1 MRPTKFETAWNVHF
15 NSKTFSH
22 TFYLTK
28 ICPKNGKYFDT
39 KIPSIAATFLLVGEI
54 LGNFPGI
61 NFAQKKIYFS
71 LVTAGFNCA
80 HKSSVGCHR
89 IRANISWNSN
99 PEKFIFMQICP
110 ISHWLLLRQWRR
122 LRPRPKEAPARA
134 MFLETQLQSDNNC
147 NALTFNGNH
156 NDCTQRATAKSMTA
170 NR

>member
-1 MRPTKFETAWNVHF
+1 MDPKVFYWIAIFMRPTKFETAWNVHF

-110 ISHWLLLRQWRR
+110 ISHWLLLRQW
-122 LRPRPKEAPARA
+122 
-134 MFLETQLQSDNNC
+134 LEL
-147 NALTFNGNH
+147 LYFHHWKHFNKTNSNLFSFSLKRHIYDRIETYYLGP
-156 NDCTQRATAKSMTA
+156 
-170 NR
+170 